1 MKFDKKNID
10 KKVLLNLFKNMLKSR
25 MIEEKMIVLLR
36 QGKVSKWFSGIGQEA
51 ISTGVTLAL
60 ENDEYILPMHRNL
73 SVFTSRDIPLDRL
86 FAQWQGK
93 LEGFTKGRDRSF
105 HFGSNEHHIVGMI
118 SHLGPQ
124 MGVACGIALSNR
136 LKGKKKLC
144 AVFTGDGGTSQGDF
158 HESLNIAS
166 TWNLPVIFCIE
177 NNGYGLSTP
186 VNEQYAIDNLADR
199 GAGYNIDSYVVDGNN
214 VVDVYNCI
222 KVVSKKIRSNN
233 KPVLIEFKTFR
244 MKGHEEASGQAYI
257 DPEILE
263 EWANR
268 DPIKHFEEFLLKS
281 KYLNRKSIRSIK
293 NDLEDEI
300 DSNWD
305 KAKSYNETKF
315 DEKVELDD
323 VYKDFTPAII
333 SHVDKPTN
341 SEVRFVDAIKKGIDE
356 SMSKYDNLV
365 IMGQDIAEY
374 GGVFKVTEGLIEK
387 YGKER
392 VFNTPLCESAILS
405 AAYGLSVGGYK
416 SIVEMQFA
424 DFISSGFT
432 AIVNLIA
439 KSNYRWSQNSDI
451 VVRMPCGGGVG
462 AGPFHS
468 QSNEVWFTKVPGL
481 KVVYPSHPYE
491 AKGLLNAAIEDPNP
505 VMYFEHKYIY
515 RTKSE
520 EIPETY
526 YTQELGKAKIRSIGS
541 DVTIITYG
549 LGVHWALDSIKS
561 FKKDSI
567 EIIDLNTLI
576 PWDKELVFSS
586 IKKTGKVLLLSEDT
600 LINGFIGE
608 ISATI
613 SEEIFEYLDAP
624 IVRVGSLDTPVPF
637 SNNLERGFL
646 SSSKLKEKLDKL
658 VNY

>member
-1 MKFDKKNID
+1 MKFDVKNID
-10 KKVLLNLFKNMLKSR
+10 KKVLLSLFKNMLKSR
-25 MIEEKMIVLLR
+25 MIEEKMIILLR

-51 ISTGVTLAL
+51 ISTGVTIAL
-60 ENDEYILPMHRNL
+60 DSDEYILPMHRNL

-93 LEGFTKGRDRSF
+93 QEGFTKGRDRSF

-124 MGVACGIALSNR
+124 MGVACGIALSNK
-136 LKGKKKLC
+136 LKGNNKLC

-158 HESLNIAS
+158 HESLNLAS

-186 VNEQYAIDNLADR
+186 VNEQYAIEDLADR
-199 GAGYNIDSYVVDGNN
+199 AAGYNMDSYVIDGNN
-214 VVDVYNCI
+214 VVDVYNCL
-222 KVVSKKIRSNN
+222 KEVSKKMRSDN
-233 KPVLIEFKTFR
+233 KPVLVEFKTFR

-257 DPEILE
+257 DPEKIE
-263 EWANR
+263 EWAKK
-268 DPIKHFEEFLLKS
+268 DPIKHFEEFLIKS
-281 KYLNRKSIRSIK
+281 KHLDSKTLKVIK
-293 NDLEDEI
+293 NDLEKEI

-305 KAKSYNETKF
+305 KAKSYAETKF
-315 DEKVELDD
+315 DEDLELND
-323 VYKDFTPAII
+323 VYKDFIPANNH
-333 SHVDKPTN
+333 SDN
-341 SEVRFVDAIKKGIDE
+341 SINGEVRFVDAIKKGIDE

-374 GGVFKVTEGLIEK
+374 GGVFKVTEGLIDK

-405 AAYGLSVGGYK
+405 TAYGLSVGGYK

-481 KVVYPSHPYE
+481 KVVYPSHSYE
-491 AKGLLNAAIEDPNP
+491 AKGLLNASIEDPNP

-515 RTKSE
+515 RTVSE
-520 EIPETY
+520 EIPENY
-526 YTQELGKAKIRSIGS
+526 YTLELGKAKIRSIGN

-549 LGVHWALDSIKS
+549 LGVHWALEIIKS
-561 FKKDSI
+561 FKNDSI
-567 EIIDLNTLI
+567 EIIDLNTLV
-576 PWDKELVFSS
+576 PWDKELVFNS

-608 ISATI
+608 ISASI

-624 IVRVGSLDTPVPF
+624 IIRVGSLDTPVPF
-637 SNNLERGFL
+637 SNNLEKGFL
-646 SSSKLKEKLDKL
+646 SSSRLKEKLEKL
-658 VNY
+658 LKY

>member
-1 MKFDKKNID
+1 MKFDVKNID

-25 MIEEKMIVLLR
+25 MIEEKMIILLR

-60 ENDEYILPMHRNL
+60 DNDEYILPMHRNL
-73 SVFTSRDIPLDRL
+73 SVFTSREIPLDRL

-93 LEGFTKGRDRSF
+93 QEGFTKGRDRSF

-124 MGVACGIALSNR
+124 MGVACGIALSNK
-136 LKGKKKLC
+136 LKGNNKLC

-158 HESLNIAS
+158 HESLNLAS

-186 VNEQYAIDNLADR
+186 VNEQYAIENLADR
-199 GAGYNIDSYVVDGNN
+199 AAGYNMDSYVIDGNN
-214 VVDVYNCI
+214 VVDVYNCL
-222 KVVSKKIRSNN
+222 KEVSEKMRSDN

-257 DPEILE
+257 DPEIIE
-263 EWANR
+263 EWAKK
-268 DPIKHFEEFLLKS
+268 DPIKHFEEFLIKS
-281 KYLNRKSIRSIK
+281 KYLNFKTLKVIK
-293 NDLEDEI
+293 NDLEKEV

-305 KAKSYNETKF
+305 IAKSYNETQF
-315 DEKVELDD
+315 DENLEVND
-323 VYKDFTPAII
+323 VYKDFTPANNH
-333 SHVDKPTN
+333 SDN
-341 SEVRFVDAIKKGIDE
+341 SIKGEVRFVDAIKKGIDE

-405 AAYGLSVGGYK
+405 TSYGLSVGGYK

-468 QSNEVWFTKVPGL
+468 QSNEVWFIKVPGL
-481 KVVYPSHPYE
+481 KVVYPSHSYE
-491 AKGLLNAAIEDPNP
+491 AKGLLNASIEDPNP

-515 RTKSE
+515 RTVSE
-520 EIPETY
+520 EIPENY
-526 YTQELGKAKIRSIGS
+526 YTLELGKAKIRSVGS
-541 DVTIITYG
+541 DATIITYG
-549 LGVHWALDSIKS
+549 LGVHWALEIIKS
-561 FKKDSI
+561 FKNDSI
-567 EIIDLNTLI
+567 EIIDLNTLV
-576 PWDKELVFSS
+576 PWDKELVFNS

-624 IVRVGSLDTPVPF
+624 IIRVGSLDTPVPF
-637 SNNLERGFL
+637 SNNLEKGFL
-646 SSSKLKEKLDKL
+646 SNSRLKEKLEKL
-658 VNY
+658 LKY

>member
-1 MKFDKKNID
+1 MKFDVKNID

-25 MIEEKMIVLLR
+25 MIEEKMIILLR

-60 ENDEYILPMHRNL
+60 DNDEYILPMHRNL
-73 SVFTSRDIPLDRL
+73 SVFTSREIPLDRL

-93 LEGFTKGRDRSF
+93 QEGFTKGRDRSF

-124 MGVACGIALSNR
+124 MGVACGIALSNK
-136 LKGKKKLC
+136 LKGNNKLC

-158 HESLNIAS
+158 HESLNLAS

-186 VNEQYAIDNLADR
+186 VNEQYAIEDLADR
-199 GAGYNIDSYVVDGNN
+199 AAGYNMDSYVIDGNN
-214 VVDVYNCI
+214 VVDVYNCLN
-222 KVVSKKIRSNN
+222 KVSAKMRSDN

-257 DPEILE
+257 DPKIIE
-263 EWANR
+263 EWAKK
-268 DPIKHFEEFLLKS
+268 DPIKHFEEFLIKS
-281 KYLNRKSIRSIK
+281 KHLNSKTLKVIK
-293 NDLEDEI
+293 NDLENEI

-305 KAKSYNETKF
+305 KAKSYAETKF
-315 DEKVELDD
+315 DENLELND
-323 VYKDFTPAII
+323 VYQDFIP
-333 SHVDKPTN
+333 SNNN
-341 SEVRFVDAIKKGIDE
+341 SDSSINGEVRFVDAIKMGIDE

-374 GGVFKVTEGLIEK
+374 GGVFKVTEGLIDK

-405 AAYGLSVGGYK
+405 SAYGLSVGGYK

-481 KVVYPSHPYE
+481 KVVYPSHSYE
-491 AKGLLNAAIEDPNP
+491 AKGLLNASIEDPNP

-515 RTKSE
+515 RTVSE
-520 EIPETY
+520 EIPENY
-526 YTQELGKAKIRSIGS
+526 YTLELGKAKIRSIGS
-541 DVTIITYG
+541 DATIITYG
-549 LGVHWALDSIKS
+549 LGVHWALEIIKS
-561 FKKDSI
+561 FKNDSI
-567 EIIDLNTLI
+567 EIIDLNTLV
-576 PWDKELVFSS
+576 PWDKELVFKS

-613 SEEIFEYLDAP
+613 SEEIFEHLDAP
-624 IVRVGSLDTPVPF
+624 IIRVGSLDTPVPF
-637 SNNLERGFL
+637 SNNLEKGFL
-646 SSSKLKEKLDKL
+646 SNNRLKEKLNKL
-658 VNY
+658 LNY

>member
-1 MKFDKKNID
+1 MKFDTKNID

-86 FAQWQGK
+86 FSQWQGK

-124 MGVACGIALSNR
+124 MGVACGIALSNK

-222 KVVSKKIRSNN
+222 KDVSKKIRSTN
-233 KPVLIEFKTFR
+233 KPTLIEFKTFR

-257 DPEILE
+257 DPEIIE

-281 KYLNRKSIRSIK
+281 KYLNRKSIKSIK
-293 NDLEDEI
+293 NDLENEI
-300 DSNWD
+300 DSNWG
-305 KAKSYNETKF
+305 KARSYDEIQF
-315 DEKVELDD
+315 DEKVELKD
-323 VYKDFTPAII
+323 VYKDFTRAMT
-333 SHVDKPTN
+333 HLDNTTN

-374 GGVFKVTEGLIEK
+374 GGVFKVTEGLIDK

-392 VFNTPLCESAILS
+392 VLNTPLCESAILS

-520 EIPETY
+520 KIPETY

-576 PWDKELVFSS
+576 PWDKELVFNSV
-586 IKKTGKVLLLSEDT
+586 KKTGKVLLLSEDT

>member
-1 MKFDKKNID
+1 MKFDLKNID
-10 KKVLLNLFKNMLKSR
+10 KKVLLSLFKNMLKSR
-25 MIEEKMIVLLR
+25 MIEEKMIILLR

-60 ENDEYILPMHRNL
+60 DSDEYILPMHRNL
-73 SVFTSRDIPLDRL
+73 SVFTSREIPLDRL

-93 LEGFTKGRDRSF
+93 QEGFTKGRDRSF

-124 MGVACGIALSNR
+124 MGVACGIALSNK
-136 LKGKKKLC
+136 LKGNNKLC

-158 HESLNIAS
+158 HESLNLAS

-186 VNEQYAIDNLADR
+186 VNEQYAIENLADR
-199 GAGYNIDSYVVDGNN
+199 AAGYNMDSYVIDGNN
-214 VVDVYNCI
+214 VVDVYNCLME
-222 KVVSKKIRSNN
+222 VSEKMKSDN

-257 DPEILE
+257 DPQIIE
-263 EWANR
+263 EWAKK
-268 DPIKHFEEFLLKS
+268 DPIKNFEEFLIKS
-281 KYLNRKSIRSIK
+281 KHLNSKTLKVIK
-293 NDLEDEI
+293 NDLEKEI
-300 DSNWD
+300 DSNWN
-305 KAKSYNETKF
+305 KAKSYNETQF
-315 DEKVELDD
+315 DENLELNDL
-323 VYKDFTPAII
+323 YKDFTPSNNHLDSSI
-333 SHVDKPTN
+333 N
-341 SEVRFVDAIKKGIDE
+341 GEVRFVDAIKKGIDE

-392 VFNTPLCESAILS
+392 VLNTPLCESAILS
-405 AAYGLSVGGYK
+405 TAYGLSVGGYK

-481 KVVYPSHPYE
+481 KVVYPSHSYE
-491 AKGLLNAAIEDPNP
+491 AKGLLNASIEDPNP

-515 RTKSE
+515 RTVSE
-520 EIPETY
+520 EIPENY
-526 YTQELGKAKIRSIGS
+526 YTLELGKAKIRSIGA
-541 DVTIITYG
+541 DATIITYG
-549 LGVHWALDSIKS
+549 LGVHWALDVMKS
-561 FKKDSI
+561 FKNHSI

-576 PWDKELVFSS
+576 PWDKELIFNS

-624 IVRVGSLDTPVPF
+624 IIRVGSLDTPVPF
-637 SNNLERGFL
+637 SNNLEKSFL
-646 SSSKLKEKLDKL
+646 SNSRLKEKLEKL
-658 VNY
+658 LKY

>member
-1 MKFDKKNID
+1 MKFDVKNID

-25 MIEEKMIVLLR
+25 MIEEKMIILLR

-60 ENDEYILPMHRNL
+60 ESDEYILPMHRNL
-73 SVFTSRDIPLDRL
+73 SVFTSREIPLDKL

-93 LEGFTKGRDRSF
+93 QEGFTKGRDRSF

-124 MGVACGIALSNR
+124 MGVACGIALSNI
-136 LKGKKKLC
+136 LKGNNKLC

-158 HESLNIAS
+158 HESLNLAS

-186 VNEQYAIDNLADR
+186 VNEQYAIEDLADR
-199 GAGYNIDSYVVDGNN
+199 AAGYNMDSYVVDGNN
-214 VVDVYNCI
+214 VIDVYNCLI
-222 KVVSKKIRSNN
+222 KVVKKMRSNK

-257 DPEILE
+257 DPKIIA
-263 EWANR
+263 EWAKR
-268 DPIKHFEEFLLKS
+268 DPIRHFEEFLVKS
-281 KYLNRKSIRSIK
+281 KNLDNKTLKEIK
-293 NDLEDEI
+293 NDLEKEI

-305 KAKSYNETKF
+305 KAKSYNETQF
-315 DEKVELDD
+315 DKNLELND
-323 VYKDFTPAII
+323 VYKNFIPAKNL
-333 SHVDKPTN
+333 SDN
-341 SEVRFVDAIKKGIDE
+341 SINKEVRFVDAIKNGIDE
-356 SMSKYDNLV
+356 SMSKYENLV

-405 AAYGLSVGGYK
+405 TAYGLSIGGYK

-481 KVVYPSHPYE
+481 KVVYPSHSYD
-491 AKGLLNAAIEDPNP
+491 AKGLLNASIEDPNP

-515 RTKSE
+515 RTFSE
-520 EIPETY
+520 EIPEDY
-526 YTQELGKAKIRSIGS
+526 YTIELGKAKIRSIGS

-549 LGVHWALDSIKS
+549 LGVHWALDVVKS
-561 FKKDSI
+561 FKNDSI
-567 EIIDLNTLI
+567 EIIDLNTLV
-576 PWDKELVFSS
+576 PWDKQLVFNS

-624 IVRVGSLDTPVPF
+624 IIRVGSLDTPVPF
-637 SNNLERGFL
+637 SNNLEKGFL
-646 SSSKLKEKLDKL
+646 SNSRLKEKLKKL
-658 VNY
+658 IEY

>member
-1 MKFDKKNID
+1 MKFDVKNID
-10 KKVLLNLFKNMLKSR
+10 KKVLLSLFKNILKSR
-25 MIEEKMIVLLR
+25 MIEEKMIILLR

-60 ENDEYILPMHRNL
+60 NSDEYILPMHRNL
-73 SVFTSRDIPLDRL
+73 SVFTSREIPLDRL

-93 LEGFTKGRDRSF
+93 QEGFTKGRDRSF

-124 MGVACGIALSNR
+124 MGVACGIALSNK
-136 LKGKKKLC
+136 LKGNNKLC

-158 HESLNIAS
+158 HESLNLAS
-166 TWNLPVIFCIE
+166 TWSLPVIFCIE

-186 VNEQYAIDNLADR
+186 VNEQFAIEDLADR
-199 GAGYNIDSYVVDGNN
+199 APAYDMDSYVVDGNN
-214 VVDVYNCI
+214 VVDVYNCL
-222 KVVSKKIRSNN
+222 KEVSEKMRSDN

-263 EWANR
+263 EWAKK
-268 DPIKHFEEFLLKS
+268 DPIKHFEEFLIKS
-281 KYLNRKSIRSIK
+281 KYLDDKTLNVIK
-293 NDLEDEI
+293 DDLEKEI

-305 KAKSYNETKF
+305 MAKSYNETQF
-315 DEKVELDD
+315 DENLELND
-323 VYKDFTPAII
+323 VYKDFTLANNH
-333 SHVDKPTN
+333 SDN
-341 SEVRFVDAIKKGIDE
+341 SINVEVRFVDAIKEGIDE

-374 GGVFKVTEGLIEK
+374 GGVFKVTEGLIKK

-405 AAYGLSVGGYK
+405 TAYGLSVGGYK

-481 KVVYPSHPYE
+481 KVVYPSHSYE
-491 AKGLLNAAIEDPNP
+491 AKGLFNASIEDPNP
-505 VMYFEHKYIY
+505 VMYFEHKYLY
-515 RTKSE
+515 RTVSE
-520 EIPETY
+520 EIPENY
-526 YTQELGKAKIRSIGS
+526 YTLELGKAKIRSIGN
-541 DVTIITYG
+541 DATIITYG
-549 LGVHWALDSIKS
+549 LGVHWALDVIKS
-561 FKKDSI
+561 FKNDSI
-567 EIIDLNTLI
+567 EIIDLNTLV
-576 PWDKELVFSS
+576 PWDKELVFNS

-613 SEEIFEYLDAP
+613 SEEIFEYLDGP
-624 IVRVGSLDTPVPF
+624 IIRVGSLDTPVPF
-637 SNNLERGFL
+637 SNNLEKGFL
-646 SSSKLKEKLDKL
+646 SNSRLKEKLEKL
-658 VNY
+658 LKY

>member
-1 MKFDKKNID
+1 MKFDVKNID

-25 MIEEKMIVLLR
+25 MIEEKMIILLR

-51 ISTGVTLAL
+51 ISTGVTLAIDS
-60 ENDEYILPMHRNL
+60 DEYILPMHRNL
-73 SVFTSRDIPLDRL
+73 SVFTSREIPLDRL

-93 LEGFTKGRDRSF
+93 KEGFTKGRDRSF
-105 HFGSNEHHIVGMI
+105 HFGSNEHYIVGMI

-124 MGVACGIALSNR
+124 MGVACGIALSNK
-136 LKGKKKLC
+136 LKGNNKLC
-144 AVFTGDGGTSQGDF
+144 VVFTGDGGTSQGDF
-158 HESLNIAS
+158 HESLNLAS

-186 VNEQYAIDNLADR
+186 VNEQYAIEDLADR
-199 GAGYNIDSYVVDGNN
+199 AAGYNMDSYVVDGNN
-214 VVDVYNCI
+214 VIDVYNCLI
-222 KVVSKKIRSNN
+222 KVVKKMRSNK

-257 DPEILE
+257 DPKIIA
-263 EWANR
+263 EWAKR
-268 DPIKHFEEFLLKS
+268 DPIRHFEEFLVKS
-281 KYLNRKSIRSIK
+281 KNLDNKTLKEIK
-293 NDLEDEI
+293 NDLEKEI

-305 KAKSYNETKF
+305 KAKSYNETQF
-315 DEKVELDD
+315 DKNLELND
-323 VYKDFTPAII
+323 VYKNFIPAKNL
-333 SHVDKPTN
+333 SDN
-341 SEVRFVDAIKKGIDE
+341 SINKEVRFVDAIKNGIDE
-356 SMSKYDNLV
+356 SMSKYENLV

-405 AAYGLSVGGYK
+405 TAYGLSIGGYK

-481 KVVYPSHPYE
+481 KVVYPSHSYE
-491 AKGLLNAAIEDPNP
+491 AKGLLNASIEDPNP

-515 RTKSE
+515 RTFSE
-520 EIPETY
+520 EIPEDY
-526 YTQELGKAKIRSIGS
+526 YTIELGKAKIRSIGS

-549 LGVHWALDSIKS
+549 LGVHWALDVVKS
-561 FKKDSI
+561 FKNDSI
-567 EIIDLNTLI
+567 EIIDLNTLV
-576 PWDKELVFSS
+576 PWDKQLVFNS

-624 IVRVGSLDTPVPF
+624 IIRVGSLDTPVPF
-637 SNNLERGFL
+637 SNNLEKGFL
-646 SSSKLKEKLDKL
+646 SNSRLKEKLKKL
-658 VNY
+658 IEY

>member
-1 MKFDKKNID
+1 MKFDLKNID
-10 KKVLLNLFKNMLKSR
+10 KKVLLSLFKNMLKSR
-25 MIEEKMIVLLR
+25 MIEEKMIILLR

-60 ENDEYILPMHRNL
+60 DSDEYILPMHRNL
-73 SVFTSRDIPLDRL
+73 SVFTSREIPLDRL

-93 LEGFTKGRDRSF
+93 QEGFTKGRDRSF

-124 MGVACGIALSNR
+124 MGVACGIALSNK
-136 LKGKKKLC
+136 LKGNNKLC

-158 HESLNIAS
+158 HESLNLAS

-186 VNEQYAIDNLADR
+186 VNEQYAIENLADR
-199 GAGYNIDSYVVDGNN
+199 AAGYNMDSYVIDGNN
-214 VVDVYNCI
+214 VVDVFNCLME
-222 KVVSKKIRSNN
+222 VSEKMRSDN

-257 DPEILE
+257 DPEIIE
-263 EWANR
+263 EWAKK
-268 DPIKHFEEFLLKS
+268 DPIKHFEEFLIKS
-281 KYLNRKSIRSIK
+281 KHLNSKALKVIK
-293 NDLEDEI
+293 NDLEKEI

-305 KAKSYNETKF
+305 KAKSYNETQF
-315 DEKVELDD
+315 DENLELND
-323 VYKDFTPAII
+323 VYKGFTPANNQT
-333 SHVDKPTN
+333 DN
-341 SEVRFVDAIKKGIDE
+341 SINGEVRFVDAVKKGIDE

-392 VFNTPLCESAILS
+392 VLNTPLCESAILS
-405 AAYGLSVGGYK
+405 TAYGLSVGGYK

-481 KVVYPSHPYE
+481 KVVYPSHSYE
-491 AKGLLNAAIEDPNP
+491 AKGLLNASIEDPNP

-515 RTKSE
+515 RTVSE
-520 EIPETY
+520 EIPENY
-526 YTQELGKAKIRSIGS
+526 YTLELGKAKIRSIGA
-541 DVTIITYG
+541 DATIITYG
-549 LGVHWALDSIKS
+549 LGVHWALNVMKS
-561 FKKDSI
+561 FKNYSI

-576 PWDKELVFSS
+576 PWDKELVFNS

-624 IVRVGSLDTPVPF
+624 IIRVGSLDTPVPF
-637 SNNLERGFL
+637 SNNLEKSFL
-646 SSSKLKEKLDKL
+646 SNSRLKEKLEKL
-658 VNY
+658 LKY

>member
-1 MKFDKKNID
+1 MKFDVKNIE
-10 KKVLLNLFKNMLKSR
+10 KKILLSLFKNMLKSR
-25 MIEEKMIVLLR
+25 MIEEKMIILLR

-60 ENDEYILPMHRNL
+60 DSDEYILPMHRNL
-73 SVFTSRDIPLDRL
+73 SVFTSREIPLDRL

-93 LEGFTKGRDRSF
+93 QEGFTKGRDRSF

-124 MGVACGIALSNR
+124 MGVACGIALSNK
-136 LKGKKKLC
+136 LKGNNKIC

-158 HESLNIAS
+158 HESLNLAS

-186 VNEQYAIDNLADR
+186 VNEQYAIENLADR
-199 GAGYNIDSYVVDGNN
+199 AAGYNMDSYVIDGNN
-214 VVDVYNCI
+214 VVDVFNCLME
-222 KVVSKKIRSNN
+222 VSEKMRSDN

-257 DPEILE
+257 DPEIIE
-263 EWANR
+263 EWAKK
-268 DPIKHFEEFLLKS
+268 DPIKHFEEFLIKS
-281 KYLNRKSIRSIK
+281 KHLNSKALKVIK
-293 NDLEDEI
+293 NDLEKEI

-305 KAKSYNETKF
+305 MAKSYNETQF
-315 DEKVELDD
+315 DENLELND
-323 VYKDFTPAII
+323 VYKGFTPANNQTDNLI
-333 SHVDKPTN
+333 N
-341 SEVRFVDAIKKGIDE
+341 GEVRFVDAVKKGIDE

-392 VFNTPLCESAILS
+392 VLNTPLCESAILS
-405 AAYGLSVGGYK
+405 TAYGLSVGGYK

-481 KVVYPSHPYE
+481 KVVYPSHSYE
-491 AKGLLNAAIEDPNP
+491 AKGLLNASIEDPNP

-515 RTKSE
+515 RTVSE
-520 EIPETY
+520 EIPENY
-526 YTQELGKAKIRSIGS
+526 YTLELGKAKIRSIGA
-541 DVTIITYG
+541 DATIITYG
-549 LGVHWALDSIKS
+549 LGVHWALNVMKS
-561 FKKDSI
+561 FKNYSI

-576 PWDKELVFSS
+576 PWDKELVFNS

-624 IVRVGSLDTPVPF
+624 IIRVGSLDTPVPF
-637 SNNLERGFL
+637 SNNLEKSFL
-646 SSSKLKEKLDKL
+646 SNSRLKEKLEKL
-658 VNY
+658 LKY

>member
-1 MKFDKKNID
+1 MKFDLKNID
-10 KKVLLNLFKNMLKSR
+10 KKVLLSLFKNMLKSR
-25 MIEEKMIVLLR
+25 MIEEKMIILLR

-60 ENDEYILPMHRNL
+60 DSDEYILPMHRNL
-73 SVFTSRDIPLDRL
+73 SVFTSREIPLDRL

-93 LEGFTKGRDRSF
+93 QEGFTKGRDRSF

-124 MGVACGIALSNR
+124 MGVACGIALSNK
-136 LKGKKKLC
+136 LKGNNKLC

-158 HESLNIAS
+158 HESLNLAS

-186 VNEQYAIDNLADR
+186 VNEQYAIENLADR
-199 GAGYNIDSYVVDGNN
+199 AAGYNMDSYVIDGNN
-214 VVDVYNCI
+214 VVDVYNCLME
-222 KVVSKKIRSNN
+222 VSEKMRSDN

-257 DPEILE
+257 DPEIIE
-263 EWANR
+263 EWAKK
-268 DPIKHFEEFLLKS
+268 DPIKHFEEFLIKS
-281 KYLNRKSIRSIK
+281 KHLNSKALKVIK
-293 NDLEDEI
+293 NDLEKEI

-305 KAKSYNETKF
+305 MAKSYNETQF
-315 DEKVELDD
+315 DENLELND
-323 VYKDFTPAII
+323 VYKGFTPANNQT
-333 SHVDKPTN
+333 DN
-341 SEVRFVDAIKKGIDE
+341 SINGEVRFVDAVKKGIDE

-392 VFNTPLCESAILS
+392 VLNTPLCESAILS
-405 AAYGLSVGGYK
+405 TAYGLSVGGYK

-481 KVVYPSHPYE
+481 KVVYPSHSYE
-491 AKGLLNAAIEDPNP
+491 AKGLLNASIEDPNP

-515 RTKSE
+515 RTVSE
-520 EIPETY
+520 EIPENY
-526 YTQELGKAKIRSIGS
+526 YTLELGKAKIRSIGA
-541 DVTIITYG
+541 DATIITYG
-549 LGVHWALDSIKS
+549 LGVHWALNVIKS
-561 FKKDSI
+561 FKNYSI

-576 PWDKELVFSS
+576 PWDKELVFNS

-624 IVRVGSLDTPVPF
+624 IIRVGSLDTPVPF
-637 SNNLERGFL
+637 SNNLEKSFL
-646 SSSKLKEKLDKL
+646 SNSRLKEKLEKL
-658 VNY
+658 LKY

>member
-1 MKFDKKNID
+1 MKFDVKNID
-10 KKVLLNLFKNMLKSR
+10 KKVLLSLFKNILKSR
-25 MIEEKMIVLLR
+25 MIEEKMIILLR

-60 ENDEYILPMHRNL
+60 NSDEYILPMHRNL
-73 SVFTSRDIPLDRL
+73 SVFTSREIPLDRL

-93 LEGFTKGRDRSF
+93 QEGFTKGRDRSF

-124 MGVACGIALSNR
+124 MGVACGIALSNK
-136 LKGKKKLC
+136 LKGNNKLC

-158 HESLNIAS
+158 HESLNLAS
-166 TWNLPVIFCIE
+166 TWSLPVIFCIE

-186 VNEQYAIDNLADR
+186 VNEQYAIEDLADR
-199 GAGYNIDSYVVDGNN
+199 APAYDMDSYVVDGNN
-214 VVDVYNCI
+214 VVDVYNCL
-222 KVVSKKIRSNN
+222 KEVSEKMRSDN

-257 DPEILE
+257 DPEIIE
-263 EWANR
+263 KWAKK
-268 DPIKHFEEFLLKS
+268 DPIKHFEEFLIKS
-281 KYLNRKSIRSIK
+281 KYLNFKTLKVIK
-293 NDLEDEI
+293 NDLEKEV

-305 KAKSYNETKF
+305 IAKSYNETQF
-315 DEKVELDD
+315 DENLEVND
-323 VYKDFTPAII
+323 VYKDFTPANNH
-333 SHVDKPTN
+333 SDN
-341 SEVRFVDAIKKGIDE
+341 SIKGEVRFVDAIKKGIDE

-405 AAYGLSVGGYK
+405 TAYGLSVGGYK

-481 KVVYPSHPYE
+481 KVVYPSHSYE
-491 AKGLLNAAIEDPNP
+491 AKGLFNASIEDPNP
-505 VMYFEHKYIY
+505 VMYFEHKYLY
-515 RTKSE
+515 RTVSE
-520 EIPETY
+520 EIPENY
-526 YTQELGKAKIRSIGS
+526 YTLELGKAKIRSIGN
-541 DVTIITYG
+541 DATIITYG
-549 LGVHWALDSIKS
+549 LGVHWALDVIKS
-561 FKKDSI
+561 LKNYSI
-567 EIIDLNTLI
+567 EIIDLNTLV
-576 PWDKELVFSS
+576 PWDKELVFNS

-613 SEEIFEYLDAP
+613 SEDIFEYLDAP
-624 IVRVGSLDTPVPF
+624 IFRVGSLDTPVPF
-637 SNNLERGFL
+637 SNNLEKGFL
-646 SSSKLKEKLDKL
+646 SNSRLKEKLKKL
-658 VNY
+658 LEY

>member
-1 MKFDKKNID
+1 MKFDTKNID

-51 ISTGVTLAL
+51 ISTGVTVAL

-124 MGVACGIALSNR
+124 MGVACGIALSNK

-222 KVVSKKIRSNN
+222 KDVSKKIRSNN

-281 KYLNRKSIRSIK
+281 KYLNRKSLKLIK
-293 NDLEDEI
+293 NDLENEI

-305 KAKSYNETKF
+305 KAKSYNETQF
-315 DEKVELDD
+315 NEKVELKD
-323 VYKDFTPAII
+323 VYKDFTPAMT
-333 SHVDKPTN
+333 HLDNTTN
-341 SEVRFVDAIKKGIDE
+341 SGVRFVDAIKKGIDE

-374 GGVFKVTEGLIEK
+374 GGVFKVTEGLIDK

-515 RTKSE
+515 RTISE
-520 EIPETY
+520 EIPEIY

-576 PWDKELVFSS
+576 PWDKELVFNSV
-586 IKKTGKVLLLSEDT
+586 KKTGKVLLLSEDT

-637 SNNLERGFL
+637 SSNLERGFL

>member
-1 MKFDKKNID
+1 
-10 KKVLLNLFKNMLKSR
+10 
-25 MIEEKMIVLLR
+25 
-36 QGKVSKWFSGIGQEA
+36 
-51 ISTGVTLAL
+51 
-60 ENDEYILPMHRNL
+60 MHRNL
-73 SVFTSRDIPLDRL
+73 SVFTSREIPLDRL

-93 LEGFTKGRDRSF
+93 QEGFTKGRDRSF

-124 MGVACGIALSNR
+124 MGVACGIALSNK
-136 LKGKKKLC
+136 LKGNNKLC

-158 HESLNIAS
+158 HESLNLAS

-186 VNEQYAIDNLADR
+186 VNEQYAIENLADR
-199 GAGYNIDSYVVDGNN
+199 AAGYNMDSYVIDGNN
-214 VVDVYNCI
+214 VVDVYNCLME
-222 KVVSKKIRSNN
+222 VSEKMKSDN

-257 DPEILE
+257 DPEIIE
-263 EWANR
+263 EWAKK
-268 DPIKHFEEFLLKS
+268 DPIKHFEEFLIKS
-281 KYLNRKSIRSIK
+281 KHLNSKALKVIK
-293 NDLEDEI
+293 NDLEKEI

-305 KAKSYNETKF
+305 KAKSYNETQF
-315 DEKVELDD
+315 DENLELND
-323 VYKDFTPAII
+323 VYKGFTP
-333 SHVDKPTN
+333 SNNQNDN
-341 SEVRFVDAIKKGIDE
+341 SINGEVRFVDAVKKGIDE

-392 VFNTPLCESAILS
+392 VLNTPLCESAILS
-405 AAYGLSVGGYK
+405 TAYGLSVGGYK

-481 KVVYPSHPYE
+481 KVVYPSHSYE
-491 AKGLLNAAIEDPNP
+491 AKGLLNASIEDPNP

-515 RTKSE
+515 RTVSE
-520 EIPETY
+520 EIPENY
-526 YTQELGKAKIRSIGS
+526 YTLELGKAKIRSIGA
-541 DVTIITYG
+541 DATIITYG
-549 LGVHWALDSIKS
+549 LGVHWALDVMKS
-561 FKKDSI
+561 FKNHSI

-576 PWDKELVFSS
+576 PWDKELIFNS

-624 IVRVGSLDTPVPF
+624 IIRVGSLDTPVPF
-637 SNNLERGFL
+637 SNNLEKSFL
-646 SSSKLKEKLDKL
+646 SNSRLKEKLEKL
-658 VNY
+658 LKY

>member
-1 MKFDKKNID
+1 MKFDVKNID
-10 KKVLLNLFKNMLKSR
+10 KKVLLSLFKNMLKSR
-25 MIEEKMIVLLR
+25 MIEEKMIILLR

-60 ENDEYILPMHRNL
+60 DSDEYILPMHRNL
-73 SVFTSRDIPLDRL
+73 SVFTSREIPLDRL

-93 LEGFTKGRDRSF
+93 KEGFTKGRDRSF

-124 MGVACGIALSNR
+124 MGVACGIALSNK
-136 LKGKKKLC
+136 LKGNNKLC

-158 HESLNIAS
+158 HESLNLAS

-186 VNEQYAIDNLADR
+186 VNEQYAIENLADR
-199 GAGYNIDSYVVDGNN
+199 AAGYNMDSYVIDGNN
-214 VVDVYNCI
+214 VVDVFNCLME
-222 KVVSKKIRSNN
+222 VSEKMRSDN

-257 DPEILE
+257 DPEIIE
-263 EWANR
+263 EWAKK
-268 DPIKHFEEFLLKS
+268 DPIKHFEEFLIKS
-281 KYLNRKSIRSIK
+281 KHLNSKALKVIK
-293 NDLEDEI
+293 NDLEKEI

-305 KAKSYNETKF
+305 MAKSYNETQF
-315 DEKVELDD
+315 DENLELND
-323 VYKDFTPAII
+323 VYKGFTPANNQT
-333 SHVDKPTN
+333 DN
-341 SEVRFVDAIKKGIDE
+341 SINGEVRFVDAVKKGIDE

-392 VFNTPLCESAILS
+392 VLNTPLCESAILS
-405 AAYGLSVGGYK
+405 TAYGLSVGGYK

-481 KVVYPSHPYE
+481 KVVYPSHSYE
-491 AKGLLNAAIEDPNP
+491 AKGLLNASIEDPNP

-515 RTKSE
+515 RTVSE
-520 EIPETY
+520 EIPENY
-526 YTQELGKAKIRSIGS
+526 YTLELGKAKIRSIGA
-541 DVTIITYG
+541 DATIITYG
-549 LGVHWALDSIKS
+549 LGVHWALDVMKS
-561 FKKDSI
+561 FKNHSI

-576 PWDKELVFSS
+576 PWDKELIFNS

-624 IVRVGSLDTPVPF
+624 IIRVGSLDTPVPF
-637 SNNLERGFL
+637 SDNLEKSFL
-646 SSSKLKEKLDKL
+646 SNSRLKEKLEKL
-658 VNY
+658 LKY